1 VLVHFIEHFEFAS
14 FIAHM
19 RKSIC
24 PSFSARTHFS
34 QKHSVHCR
42 PTLVMHQ
49 LVALRT
55 LRIVK
60 ETAHKQTLMKRTD
73 EQAQIKVRTRYK
85 RKFTQA
91 FRQYYY
97 L

>member
-1 VLVHFIEHFEFAS
+1 
-14 FIAHM
+14 
-19 RKSIC
+19 
-24 PSFSARTHFS
+24 
-34 QKHSVHCR
+34 
-42 PTLVMHQ
+42 MHQ